1 MIPTEH
7 ILKSPPVKLTRS
19 VTRSNGMMDS
29 RFNSEHQFM
38 LTCPTGSLPGSR
50 PNFHPVYESHSP
62 PGLYPG
68 CRPDSSRHRY
78 DRSITTFQL
87 RWDNRNKF
95 KSSTSGYLCKK
106 RCHQYEYSTE
116 LTVSFEHKDRSLNF
130 DSFTTSQVLS
140 EASWQSNP
148 RISSQESR

>member
-1 MIPTEH
+1 MIPKEH

-38 LTCPTGSLPGSR
+38 LTCPTTILPDSR

-78 DRSITTFQL
+78 DRSITTFQPS
-87 RWDNRNKF
+87 WDNRNDF
-95 KSSTSGYLCKK
+95 KSSTFGYPYKK
-106 RCHQYEYSTE
+106 RCQQHVHDTV
-116 LTVSFEHKDRSLNF
+116 LTFSFEHMERSLNF
-130 DSFTTSQVLS
+130 DSFTISQVLA
-140 EASWQSNP
+140 EASWLSNP
-148 RISSQESR
+148 RISS